1 MKIKNPNLIDTDF
14 KATVIAAEI
23 VENELVGA
31 DDIVILPVGP
41 QQRAF
46 AKEIAGIAESQTDIT
61 NKKILQV
68 QVNRDGLYDMLPE
81 GLFHKPPA
89 SSLMITEEEMIKDIV
104 DRRDEEK
111 QTRRFFAP
119 FEAEVNHLK
128 MILELYENRL
138 DKKNE
143 YDDLINI
150 FLKEWKEFSC
160 FTNKQMLILIHV
172 LPVIHEQRN
181 NLAFIGKILTMLFK
195 TPMSL
200 SYKLTAR
207 PGKKDLAGMQTSL
220 GGAALGINF
229 IAGQLIEPEEE
240 LHVAIGPLSASKM
253 IDFLPGER
261 SAICI
266 DVLLSY
272 FIPMQTGVKINLL
285 AAPAS
290 KKIIIGVQQDNAR
303 LGYTTYLGN

>member
-23 VENELVGA
+23 VENELVGT
-31 DDIVILPVGP
+31 DDVVILPVGP

-46 AKEIAGIAESQTDIT
+46 AKEIAGVSVNQTDIT
-61 NKKILQV
+61 NKKIIQV

-89 SSLMITEEEMIKDIV
+89 SSLMITEEEMVKDIV

-119 FEAEVNHLK
+119 FEAEINHLK
-128 MILELYENRL
+128 MILELYENHL

-160 FTNKQMLILIHV
+160 FTNKQMLVLIHV
-172 LPVIHEQRN
+172 LPVVHEQRN
-181 NLAFIGKILTMLFK
+181 NLDFIGKILTMLFK
-195 TPMSL
+195 TPASL
-200 SYKLTAR
+200 GYKLVSASE
-207 PGKKDLAGMQTSL
+207 KKDLIGLQTSL
-220 GGAALGINF
+220 GKAALGIDF

-240 LHVAIGPLSASKM
+240 LHVALGPMSASKM
-253 IDFLPGER
+253 TDFLPGEK

-266 DVLLSY
+266 DILLSY

-285 AAPAS
+285 ASAAS
-290 KKIIIGVQQDNAR
+290 KKLIIGVQQDNAR

>member
-31 DDIVILPVGP
+31 DDIVILPIGP
-41 QQRAF
+41 QRRAF
-46 AKEIAGIAESQTDIT
+46 TKEIAGVIVSQTDIT
-61 NKKILQV
+61 NKRMLQV

-111 QTRRFFAP
+111 QTRRFFTP

-150 FLKEWKEFSC
+150 FLKEWKEFGC

-181 NLAFIGKILTMLFK
+181 NLVFIGKILTMLFK

-200 SYKLTAR
+200 SYKFSTNR
-207 PGKKDLAGMQTSL
+207 EGKDPANMQTSL
-220 GGAALGINF
+220 GKAALGIDF

-240 LHVAIGPLSASKM
+240 LHVTVGPLSASKM

-261 SAICI
+261 SAICV

-290 KKIIIGVQQDNAR
+290 KKIIIGVDQDNAR

>member
-23 VENELVGA
+23 VENEMVDA
-31 DDIVILPVGP
+31 DGIVILPVGP

-46 AKEIAGIAESQTDIT
+46 AKEIAGIAVSQTDIT

-89 SSLMITEEEMIKDIV
+89 SSLMITEEEMVKDIV

-150 FLKEWKEFSC
+150 FLKEWKEFGC

-181 NLAFIGKILTMLFK
+181 NLVFISKILTMLFK
-195 TPMSL
+195 TPISL
-200 SYKLTAR
+200 SYKLVTR
-207 PGKKDLAGMQTSL
+207 SGKKELAGMQTSL
-220 GGAALGINF
+220 GKAALGIDF

-240 LHVAIGPLSASKM
+240 LYVAVGPLSASKM

-272 FIPMQTGVKINLL
+272 FIPMQTGVNVNLL
-285 AAPAS
+285 ATPAS
-290 KKIIIGVQQDNAR
+290 KKIIIGAQQENAR

>member
-23 VENELVGA
+23 IENELVGA
-31 DDIVILPVGP
+31 DDLLILPLGP
-41 QQRAF
+41 RQRAF
-46 AKEIAGIAESQTDIT
+46 AKEIAGMSVTQTDVT
-61 NKKILQV
+61 DKKILQV

-81 GLFHKPPA
+81 GLFHRPPA
-89 SSLMITEEEMIKDIV
+89 SSLMITEEEMVKDII
-104 DRRDEEK
+104 DRREEEK
-111 QTRRFFAP
+111 QARRFFAP
-119 FEAEVNHLK
+119 FEAEINHLK
-128 MILELYENRL
+128 TLVELYENRL

-143 YDDLINI
+143 YDDLIDI

-181 NLAFIGKILTMLFK
+181 NLDFIGKVLTMLFK
-195 TPMSL
+195 TPVSL
-200 SYKLTAR
+200 NYKLSGR
-207 PGKKDLAGMQTSL
+207 HGKKDLAGMQTSL
-220 GGAALGINF
+220 GQAALGINF

-240 LHVAIGPLSASKM
+240 LQVAVGPLSASKM
-253 IDFLPGER
+253 IDFLPGQR
-261 SAICI
+261 SAVCI

-272 FIPMQTGVKINLL
+272 FIPMQTGSRINLL
-285 AAPAS
+285 ADAAS
-290 KKIIIGVQQDNAR
+290 QKLVIGAQQDNAR

>member
-1 MKIKNPNLIDTDF
+1 MKIKSPNLIDTDF
-14 KATVIAAEI
+14 KATVVAAEI
-23 VENELVGA
+23 VENELVEVDGV
-31 DDIVILPVGP
+31 VILPVGP

-46 AKEIAGIAESQTDIT
+46 AKEIAGITVNQTDIT
-61 NKKILQV
+61 NKKMLQV
-68 QVNRDGLYDMLPE
+68 WVNRDGLYDMLPE

-181 NLAFIGKILTMLFK
+181 NLVFIGKVLTMLFK
-195 TPMSL
+195 TSISL
-200 SYKLTAR
+200 SYKLTIGR
-207 PGKKDLAGMQTSL
+207 GEKDLADIQTSL
-220 GGAALGINF
+220 GKAALGIDF

-240 LHVAIGPLSASKM
+240 LRVAIGPLNASTM

-261 SAICI
+261 SAVCI

-272 FIPMQTGVKINLL
+272 FIPMQAGVKIELL
-285 AAPAS
+285 ATPDS
-290 KKIIIGVQQDNAR
+290 KKIIIGAQQDNAR
-303 LGYTTYLGN
+303 LGYTTYLGS

>member
-14 KATVIAAEI
+14 KASVIAAEI
-23 VENELVGA
+23 IENELVA
-31 DDIVILPVGP
+31 ANDLVILPLGP

-46 AKEIAGIAESQTDIT
+46 AKEIAGVTVSQTDIT

-68 QVNRDGLYDMLPE
+68 QINRDGLYDMLPE
-81 GLFHKPPA
+81 GLFHRPPA
-89 SSLMITEEEMIKDIV
+89 SSLMITEEEMVKDII

-119 FEAEVNHLK
+119 FEAEINHLK
-128 MILELYENRL
+128 TLVELYENRL

-181 NLAFIGKILTMLFK
+181 NLDFISKVLTMLFK
-195 TPMSL
+195 TPVSL
-200 SYKLTAR
+200 SYKLAAI
-207 PGKKDLAGMQTSL
+207 PGKKDLVGMQTSL

-229 IAGQLIEPEEE
+229 IAGQLIAPEEE
-240 LHVAIGPLSASKM
+240 LQVTVGPISASKM

-261 SAICI
+261 SAVCV

-272 FIPMQTGVKINLL
+272 FIPMQADTKINLL
-285 AAPAS
+285 ADAAS
-290 KKIIIGVQQDNAR
+290 QKLVVGTKHDNAR